1 MTCKLQLDIFVFE
14 QQINENLN
22 KSRVSVFSMFSI
34 VEFVGLRIMSFRTRK
49 AEAAEVLFREVDY
62 YFFFSFRYIRE
73 VDFGAFWLVLNW
85 RADPLKGR
93 ETKNGNRRAD

>member
-1 MTCKLQLDIFVFE
+1 MQLDIFVFE